1 MRIIALFPNLLEPDE
16 LNIKSKFILR
26 KRSYCHE
33 LDFFNGIEKE
43 DFPVILNRSF
53 SFSIPEN
60 LPIYNQGNFN
70 IRILWIMWEGE
81 AFWQVHEMLESA
93 WKNFQGDAKRA
104 LWLIIRVVVAQV
116 KFQMGQYRIHK
127 EILYKIGKEFKDRFL
142 EEPGLNYPFIPS
154 LQVRQKIED
163 LIQAN
168 I

>member
-1 MRIIALFPNLLEPDE
+1 MRIIALFPNFLETDE
-16 LNIKSKFILR
+16 LKIKSKFILR

-43 DFPVILNRSF
+43 DFPIIFNRSF

-60 LPIYNQGNFN
+60 LPIYVHGNFN
-70 IRILWIMWEGE
+70 FRILWILWDEE
-81 AFWQVHEMLESA
+81 AFWQVHEMLEPA
-93 WKNFQGDAKRA
+93 WKNSQGHTKRA

-116 KFQMGQYRIHK
+116 KFQMGQDRIHK
-127 EILYKIGKEFKDRFL
+127 EILYKIGEEFKDRFL

-154 LQVRQKIED
+154 IQLRQKIED